1 MQANGK
7 DAIVKHMTKNDLF
20 SKAQHGFIK
29 GKSCVTQLLEF
40 LEDITQAIDNGEDV
54 DVVYLDFCK
63 AFDKVPHK
71 RLLKKLHGYG
81 IRGKIYNWVK
91 EFLSGR
97 EQRVF
102 VNGAY
107 SSWKDVTS
115 GIPQGSVL
123 GPVLFLVF
131 INDLPMSLRC

>member
-1 MQANGK
+1 MEK
-7 DAIVKHMTKNDLF
+7 IIRDAIVKHMTENDLF

-71 RLLKKLHGYG
+71 RLLKKLYGYG

-91 EFLSGR
+91 EFLSGIFLER
-97 EQRVF
+97 CNQR
-102 VNGAY
+102 Y
-107 SSWKDVTS
+107 SR
-115 GIPQGSVL
+115 G
-123 GPVLFLVF
+123 
-131 INDLPMSLRC
+131 

>member
-1 MQANGK
+1 MEKIIG
-7 DAIVKHMTKNDLF
+7 DAIVKHMTENDLF
-20 SKAQHGFIK
+20 SKAHHGFIK

-40 LEDITQAIDNGEDV
+40 LEDITQAINNREDV

-97 EQRVF
+97 EQRVI

-107 SSWKDVTS
+107 SSWKDVSS
-115 GIPQGSVL
+115 GIPKGSVL
-123 GPVLFLVF
+123 VPGLYKRFA
-131 INDLPMSLRC
+131 RCH